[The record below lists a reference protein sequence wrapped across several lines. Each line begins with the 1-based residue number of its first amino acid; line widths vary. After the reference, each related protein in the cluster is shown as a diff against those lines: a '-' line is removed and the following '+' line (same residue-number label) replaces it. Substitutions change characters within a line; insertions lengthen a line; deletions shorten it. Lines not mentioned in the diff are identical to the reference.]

1 MYSSHRE
8 AFQQKPNSKKP
19 IESNLDS
26 IINQA
31 QIKMKEM
38 ILEKQNF
45 QKQKGLLIGQEKVMD
60 ENINS
65 LKSEINDKNEQ
76 INEKNKELLE
86 IEENLRNLE
95 HEKKEEIKRA
105 NIKEAKLKDDINN
118 INEELEKIKDG
129 TIPAQASKTFELKK
143 TCEEV
148 EELKKKNNQLRE
160 RLYLLSRR
168 LYTLEVRYILI
179 IFIQTENER
188 SRRDEEISANKAMIG
203 IENIEEFFK
212 QAQEINEEDNEEEEE
227 KNNVRSDEEEN
238 NNVEKSGNE
247 NNNENN
253 NDE

>member
-8 AFQQKPNSKKP
+8 AFQQKSNAKKP

-38 ILEKQNF
+38 ILEKQNY
-45 QKQKGLLIGQEKVMD
+45 QKKKHLLIGQERVMD
-60 ENINS
+60 ENINA
-65 LKSEINDKNEQ
+65 LKSEINDKNEL
-76 INEKNKELLE
+76 INEKNKEFFE

-160 RLYLLSRR
+160 TLYLLSRR
-168 LYTLEVRYILI
+168 LYTLEVRNILFI
-179 IFIQTENER
+179 FFIQSENER
-188 SRRDEEISANKAMIG
+188 SRKDEEISANKAKIG
-203 IENIEEFFK
+203 IENIEEFYR
-212 QAQEINEEDNEEEEE
+212 QAQEINDEDDEEEEE
-227 KNNVRSDEEEN
+227 DEKNNGRSDDDNEEKN
-238 NNVEKSGNE
+238 GNE
-247 NNNENN
+247 NNNGSSGE
-253 NDE
+253 

>member
-8 AFQQKPNSKKP
+8 AFQQKSNAKKP

-38 ILEKQNF
+38 ILEKQNY
-45 QKQKGLLIGQEKVMD
+45 QKKKHLLIGQERVLD
-60 ENINS
+60 ENINA
-65 LKSEINDKNEQ
+65 LKSEINDKNEL
-76 INEKNKELLE
+76 INEKNKEFFE

-160 RLYLLSRR
+160 TLYLLSRR
-168 LYTLEVRYILI
+168 LYTLEVRNILFI
-179 IFIQTENER
+179 FFIQSENER
-188 SRRDEEISANKAMIG
+188 SRKDEEISANKAKIG
-203 IENIEEFFK
+203 IENIEEFYR
-212 QAQEINEEDNEEEEE
+212 QAQEINDEDDEEEEE
-227 KNNVRSDEEEN
+227 DEKNNGRSDDDNEEKN
-238 NNVEKSGNE
+238 GNE
-247 NNNENN
+247 NNNGSSGE
-253 NDE
+253 

>member
-1 MYSSHRE
+1 MSNFKYKIKLIKKFNNKKMYSSHRE
-8 AFQQKPNSKKP
+8 AFQQKSNAKKP

-38 ILEKQNF
+38 ILEKQNY
-45 QKQKGLLIGQEKVMD
+45 QKKKHLLIGQERVMD
-60 ENINS
+60 ENINA
-65 LKSEINDKNEQ
+65 LKSEINDKNEL
-76 INEKNKELLE
+76 INEKNKEFFE

-160 RLYLLSRR
+160 TLYLLSRR
-168 LYTLEVRYILI
+168 LYTLEVRNILF
-179 IFIQTENER
+179 IFLFR
-188 SRRDEEISANKAMIG
+188 VKMKG
-203 IENIEEFFK
+203 
-212 QAQEINEEDNEEEEE
+212 QE
-227 KNNVRSDEEEN
+227 KM
-238 NNVEKSGNE
+238 KK
-247 NNNENN
+247 
-253 NDE
+253 

>member
-45 QKQKGLLIGQEKVMD
+45 QKQKRLLIGQERVLD

-65 LKSEINDKNEQ
+65 LKSEINDKNEL
-76 INEKNKELLE
+76 INEKNKEFLE
-86 IEENLRNLE
+86 IEENIRNLE

-129 TIPAQASKTFELKK
+129 TLPAQASKTYELKK
-143 TCEEV
+143 NCEEV
-148 EELKKKNNQLRE
+148 EELKKKNNELRE
-160 RLYLLSRR
+160 RLYLLSRS
-168 LYTLEVRYILI
+168 LYTLEVRIILF
-179 IFIQTENER
+179 IFIQGENER
-188 SRRDEEISANKAMIG
+188 SRKDEEISANKAKIG
-203 IENIEEFFK
+203 IENIEEFYR
-212 QAQEINEEDNEEEEE
+212 QAQEINDEEEEE
-227 KNNVRSDEEEN
+227 ENNVKSDDDNEKNNN
-238 NNVEKSGNE
+238 KQKNGNE
-247 NNNENN
+247 NNNENSG
-253 NDE
+253 E

>member
-8 AFQQKPNSKKP
+8 AFQQKSNSKKP

-38 ILEKQNF
+38 ILEKQNY
-45 QKQKGLLIGQEKVMD
+45 QKKRHLLIGQERVMD

-65 LKSEINDKNEQ
+65 LKSEINDKNEL
-76 INEKNKELLE
+76 INEKNKEFLE
-86 IEENLRNLE
+86 IKENLRNLE

-105 NIKEAKLKDDINN
+105 NMKEAKLKDDINN

-129 TIPAQASKTFELKK
+129 TIPAQASKTYELKK

-160 RLYLLSRR
+160 TLYLLSRR
-168 LYTLEVRYILI
+168 LYTLEVRNILFI
-179 IFIQTENER
+179 FFIQSENER
-188 SRRDEEISANKAMIG
+188 SRKDEEISANKAKIG
-203 IENIEEFFK
+203 IENIEEFYR
-212 QAQEINEEDNEEEEE
+212 QAQEINDEDDEEEEE
-227 KNNVRSDEEEN
+227 DEKNNVKSDDDNEEKNGNKN
-238 NNVEKSGNE
+238 NNGSSGE
-247 NNNENN
+247 
-253 NDE
+253 

>member
-8 AFQQKPNSKKP
+8 AFQQKSNAKKP

-38 ILEKQNF
+38 ILEKQNY
-45 QKQKGLLIGQEKVMD
+45 QKKKHLLIGKERVMD
-60 ENINS
+60 ENINA
-65 LKSEINDKNEQ
+65 LKSEINDKNEL
-76 INEKNKELLE
+76 INEKNKEFFE

>member
-8 AFQQKPNSKKP
+8 AFQQKSNAKKP

-45 QKQKGLLIGQEKVMD
+45 QKQKRLLIGQERVLD

-65 LKSEINDKNEQ
+65 LKSEINDKNEL
-76 INEKNKELLE
+76 INEKNKEFLE

-129 TIPAQASKTFELKK
+129 TLPATASKTYELKK
-143 TCEEV
+143 NCEEV
-148 EELKKKNNQLRE
+148 EELKKKNNELRE

-168 LYTLEVRYILI
+168 LYTLEVRIILF
-179 IFIQTENER
+179 IFIQGENER
-188 SRRDEEISANKAMIG
+188 SRKDEEISANKAKIG
-203 IENIEEFFK
+203 IENIEEFYR
-212 QAQEINEEDNEEEEE
+212 QAQEINDEEEEE
-227 KNNVRSDEEEN
+227 ENNIKSDDDNEKNNN
-238 NNVEKSGNE
+238 KQKNGNE
-247 NNNENN
+247 NNNENSG
-253 NDE
+253 E

>member
-19 IESNLDS
+19 IESNLDL

-118 INEELEKIKDG
+118 INEE
-129 TIPAQASKTFELKK
+129 
-143 TCEEV
+143 
-148 EELKKKNNQLRE
+148 
-160 RLYLLSRR
+160 
-168 LYTLEVRYILI
+168 
-179 IFIQTENER
+179 
-188 SRRDEEISANKAMIG
+188 
-203 IENIEEFFK
+203 
-212 QAQEINEEDNEEEEE
+212 
-227 KNNVRSDEEEN
+227 
-238 NNVEKSGNE
+238 
-247 NNNENN
+247 
-253 NDE
+253 

>member
-38 ILEKQNF
+38 ILEKENF

-179 IFIQTENER
+179 IFI
-188 SRRDEEISANKAMIG
+188 
-203 IENIEEFFK
+203 
-212 QAQEINEEDNEEEEE
+212 
-227 KNNVRSDEEEN
+227 
-238 NNVEKSGNE
+238 
-247 NNNENN
+247 
-253 NDE
+253 

>member
-8 AFQQKPNSKKP
+8 AFQQKSNAKKP

-45 QKQKGLLIGQEKVMD
+45 QKQKRLLIGQERVLD

-65 LKSEINDKNEQ
+65 LKSEINDKNEL
-76 INEKNKELLE
+76 INEKNKEFLE

-129 TIPAQASKTFELKK
+129 TLPATASKTYELKK
-143 TCEEV
+143 NCEEV
-148 EELKKKNNQLRE
+148 EELKKKNNELRE

-168 LYTLEVRYILI
+168 LYTLEVRIILF
-179 IFIQTENER
+179 IFIQGENER
-188 SRRDEEISANKAMIG
+188 SRKDEEISANKAKIG
-203 IENIEEFFK
+203 IENIEEFYR
-212 QAQEINEEDNEEEEE
+212 QAQEINDEEEEE
-227 KNNVRSDEEEN
+227 ENNVKSDDDNEKNNN
-238 NNVEKSGNE
+238 KQKNGKE
-247 NNNENN
+247 NNNENSG
-253 NDE
+253 E

>member
-118 INEELEKIKDG
+118 INEES
-129 TIPAQASKTFELKK
+129 QASKTFELKK

-179 IFIQTENER
+179 IFI
-188 SRRDEEISANKAMIG
+188 
-203 IENIEEFFK
+203 
-212 QAQEINEEDNEEEEE
+212 
-227 KNNVRSDEEEN
+227 
-238 NNVEKSGNE
+238 
-247 NNNENN
+247 
-253 NDE
+253 